1 MLAAAGVMIFEVWRA
16 SNLEDT
22 TYPSFL
28 DGFFTF
34 NWKPEIEGQYTV
46 YASFAGSESYWPSHT
61 VSSFAVDPAPPAEPE
76 PEPEQ
81 PSMSDT
87 YILPGIAAIIATI
100 VIIGA
105 ILALLLVRKRA

>member
-1 MLAAAGVMIFEVWRA
+1 
-16 SNLEDT
+16 
-22 TYPSFL
+22 
-28 DGFFTF
+28 
-34 NWKPEIEGQYTV
+34 
-46 YASFAGSESYWPSHT
+46 FAGSGAYYGSHAET
-61 VSSFAVDPAPPAEPE
+61 AFAVDPAPPPEPE